1 MLGYLSAE
9 DKRRLPPIVASGF
22 ICDETDVAKAMKEGA
37 IAVSSSNKSLWEYS
51 RRKP

>member
-22 ICDETDVAKAMKEGA
+22 ICNEDDVSAAMKQGA
-37 IAVSSSNKSLWEYS
+37 IAVSSSNKSLWNYGG
-51 RRKP
+51 RR